1 VGCVTENMLTL
12 SYSLPE
18 KKYDTPEK
26 MNAFN
31 EALLERVRT
40 IPGVRAVALGN
51 TLPAAGYW
59 GDFVFTVKEHP
70 PLKAGEDLPEGVV
83 RRADPGYFSALGIPL
98 VNGRFFTSDE
108 RVARSYKVIVS
119 RQLVRQYFPGDN
131 PIGKH
136 LLVPAHPHAGA
147 PGDVDYEIVGVVGD
161 TLYRVGKDSKATIY
175 FPILEGVAGGML
187 AVHTTSEPLQFSV
200 TVQKQIASLD
210 PELPVSDVRT
220 LDQVIGESLVD
231 ASLSATLVLAF
242 AILSL
247 LLASV
252 GLYGVLSYLTTQRTS
267 ELGIRMALGA
277 QRDQLLQLMLIDGLR
292 PALFGLGLGLLM
304 SFAATRIFQSM
315 LFGTKPL
322 DPVVLSGVIATL
334 LAVAVLACL
343 APAWRASRLDPMQAL
358 RTD

>member
-1 VGCVTENMLTL
+1 
-12 SYSLPE
+12 
-18 KKYDTPEK
+18 
-26 MNAFN
+26 
-31 EALLERVRT
+31 
-40 IPGVRAVALGN
+40 
-51 TLPAAGYW
+51 
-59 GDFVFTVKEHP
+59 
-70 PLKAGEDLPEGVV
+70 
-83 RRADPGYFSALGIPL
+83 
-98 VNGRFFTSDE
+98 
-108 RVARSYKVIVS
+108 VIVS

-136 LLVPAHPHAGA
+136 LHVPAHFHAGA

-161 TLYRVGKDSKATIY
+161 TLYQVGKEPKPTMY
-175 FPILEGVAGGML
+175 FPILEGWTNSML
-187 AVHTTSEPLQFSV
+187 AVHTASEPLQFSV
-200 TVQKQIASLD
+200 PVQKQIASLD
-210 PELPVSDVRT
+210 PGLPVSDVRT
-220 LDQVIGESLVD
+220 MDQVIGESLVN

-252 GLYGVLSYLTTQRTS
+252 GLYGVLSYLTTQRTT

-277 QRDQLLQLMLIDGLR
+277 QRDQLLQLMLVDGLR
-292 PALFGLGLGLLM
+292 PALLGLGLGLVA

-322 DPVVLSGVIATL
+322 DPAVLSGVIATL

-358 RTD
+358 RTE